1 MLKKEAIW
9 REILIQARMNKKAIF
24 TQKELAAYFGFSLS
38 TIFNALKMVRA
49 ANIISVSGRNF
60 RLESYQKLLYL
71 WATARTFRKEIL
83 FSAYVEA
90 DAKKIESLVPAGV
103 EFGLYSAAS
112 NIYKIEPADYDH
124 VYLYASGQELE
135 KILERFPEANA
146 KNKNPNLFILKKD
159 QWVNRYAI
167 MPLEQIFVDIWNA
180 PEWYAKDFL
189 AFLGKNLLLS
199 TQIYDR

>member
-38 TIFNALKMVRA
+38 TVFNALKVLRA

-71 WATARTFRKEIL
+71 WASFRTFRNDL
-83 FSAYVEA
+83 AYSARIA
-90 DAKKIESLVPAGV
+90 LDPKKIESSVPPDSD
-103 EFGLYSAAS
+103 FGLYSAS
-112 NIYKIEPADYDH
+112 VLLYHIEPADYDH
-124 VYLYASGQELE
+124 IYLYADEARIAE
-135 KILERFPEANA
+135 IFERFPGADLSS
-146 KNKNPNLFILKKD
+146 KNPNFFILKKD
-159 QWVNRYAI
+159 QWLTRYAE

-189 AFLGKNLLLS
+189 KNIEDKLLP
-199 TQIYDR
+199 